1 MVCNTSLNSFRK
13 WHIGNDIRDILLSDS
28 GVTAQVGQHIYPI
41 IAAEGTDGDFIVYSR
56 QEYSKSSVKQG
67 VYEDNCI
74 VAVVAISDSY
84 DRAVDLADN
93 IDLALTGT
101 HTNTNGDKFDIILQ
115 DSTETFEDLKYIE
128 TLLFRIK

>member
-1 MVCNTSLNSFRK
+1 M
-13 WHIGNDIRDILLSDS
+13 
-28 GVTAQVGQHIYPI
+28 
-41 IAAEGTDGDFIVYSR
+41 
-56 QEYSKSSVKQG
+56 KQG
-67 VYEDNCI
+67 VYEDNCV

-101 HTNTNGDKFDIILQ
+101 HKNTNGDSFEIVLQ
-115 DSTETFEDLKYIE
+115 DSSETFEDFKYIE

>member
-1 MVCNTSLNSFRK
+1 MICNTSLNSFRK

-56 QEYSKSSVKQG
+56 QEYSKNSVKQG
-67 VYEDNCI
+67 VYEDNCV

-101 HTNTNGDKFDIILQ
+101 HTNTNGDSFEIVLQ
-115 DSTETFEDLKYIE
+115 DSSETFEDFKYIE